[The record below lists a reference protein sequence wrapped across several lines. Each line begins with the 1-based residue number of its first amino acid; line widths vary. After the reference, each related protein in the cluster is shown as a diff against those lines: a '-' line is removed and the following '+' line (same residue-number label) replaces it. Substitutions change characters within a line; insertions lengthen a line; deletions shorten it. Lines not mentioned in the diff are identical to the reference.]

1 MSAVPESVEDPKV
14 EALNNESDVSYSET
28 DVVGVSVSQLLQ
40 RPTFI
45 IIVTFLFFEL
55 QDSDD
60 EQEQGNN
67 NKQDN
72 QVAEEEKGSTR
83 GEKKARKAI
92 AKLGMKPIE
101 GVVRVTM
108 KKSKNIMF
116 VISKPDVYKSPSS
129 DSYIIFGEAKVEDL
143 AAKQAALN
151 AEQAA
156 QRVTQNAT
164 APNVEKK
171 VSTDN
176 TTPAADE
183 GNVDETGID
192 PKDIALV
199 MDQAHCTRS
208 QAVAALRNN
217 NNDLV
222 NAIMELTI

>member
-1 MSAVPESVEDPKV
+1 MMKLRPSNKMMPSLPKRLV
-14 EALNNESDVSYSET
+14 LNI
-28 DVVGVSVSQLLQ
+28 L
-40 RPTFI
+40 PTRLSIDSFI
-45 IIVTFLFFEL
+45 
-55 QDSDD
+55 Q
-60 EQEQGNN
+60 
-67 NKQDN
+67 
-72 QVAEEEKGSTR
+72 EKGTTR

-92 AKLGMKPIE
+92 AKLGMKPIP

-116 VISKPDVYKSPSS
+116 VVPKPDVFKSPNS

-156 QRVTQNAT
+156 QRVAQTSQVYDRKA
-164 APNVEKK
+164 APAE
-171 VSTDN
+171 SAA
-176 TTPAADE
+176 PAAE
-183 GNVDETGID
+183 EEAVDESGID
-192 PKDIALV
+192 AKDIALV
-199 MDQAHCTRS
+199 IDQAHCTRA

>member
-1 MSAVPESVEDPKV
+1 MYF
-14 EALNNESDVSYSET
+14 YSLT
-28 DVVGVSVSQLLQ
+28 S
-40 RPTFI
+40 
-45 IIVTFLFFEL
+45 

-60 EQEQGNN
+60 EVEQQGGQ
-67 NKQDN
+67 KEEEK
-72 QVAEEEKGSTR
+72 EEEKGSTR

-92 AKLGMKPIE
+92 AKLGMKPIP

-116 VISKPDVYKSPSS
+116 VISKPDVYKSPNSE
-129 DSYIIFGEAKVEDL
+129 SYIIFGEAKVEDL

-156 QRVTQNAT
+156 QRVTQT
-164 APNVEKK
+164 AQPSTEKK
-171 VSTDN
+171 ATNDAA
-176 TTPAADE
+176 PAADE
-183 GNVDETGID
+183 GNVDETGVD

-199 MDQAHCTRS
+199 MDQAHCSRA
-208 QAVAALRNN
+208 QAVTALRNN

>member
-1 MSAVPESVEDPKV
+1 
-14 EALNNESDVSYSET
+14 
-28 DVVGVSVSQLLQ
+28 
-40 RPTFI
+40 
-45 IIVTFLFFEL
+45 
-55 QDSDD
+55 
-60 EQEQGNN
+60 
-67 NKQDN
+67 
-72 QVAEEEKGSTR
+72 
-83 GEKKARKAI
+83 
-92 AKLGMKPIE
+92 MKPIP

-116 VISKPDVYKSPSS
+116 VVAKPDVFKSPNS

-156 QRVTQNAT
+156 QRVSQT
-164 APNVEKK
+164 AQPTFDKK
-171 VSTDN
+171 PASN
-176 TTPAADE
+176 TE
-183 GNVDETGID
+183 GSAPTTEEESVDETGVD

-199 MDQAHCTRS
+199 IDQAHCTRA